1 MSDPEN
7 RLTSPKTREP
17 SFEDLETDEAR
28 TTSEEAMAPT
38 AVAAAQGGSAMPTS
52 GGPAA
57 IIPAAPGD
65 VLNVADGRSNAEDG
79 NEDGDTNDQSGDPT
93 DQSRDAEHRRDPS
106 QLGSDD

>member
-7 RLTSPKTREP
+7 RLTSPDTREP

-28 TTSEEAMAPT
+28 TTSEEAMAPN

-52 GGPAA
+52 GGPGA

-65 VLNVADGRSNAEDG
+65 VLNVADGGSNADG
-79 NEDGDTNDQSGDPT
+79 GDGDGDG
-93 DQSRDAEHRRDPS
+93 DGDSDHGRDPAR
-106 QLGSDD
+106 LGSED

>member
-7 RLTSPKTREP
+7 RLTSPDTREP

-52 GGPAA
+52 GGPGA

-65 VLNVADGRSNAEDG
+65 VLNVADGRSNADG
-79 NEDGDTNDQSGDPT
+79 GDGDGDS
-93 DQSRDAEHRRDPS
+93 DHGRDPAR
-106 QLGSDD
+106 LGSED

>member
-7 RLTSPKTREP
+7 RLTSPDTREP

-28 TTSEEAMAPT
+28 TTSEEAMAPN

-52 GGPAA
+52 GGPGA

-65 VLNVADGRSNAEDG
+65 VLNVADGRSNAD
-79 NEDGDTNDQSGDPT
+79 DGDGDGDGDGDP
-93 DQSRDAEHRRDPS
+93 DHRRDPS
-106 QLGSDD
+106 QLGSED